1 MEIEFKYLVK
11 NLPKD
16 YKSYSQAEIIQTY
29 LKMKDE
35 DDGNTY
41 RIRKMNDKYFYCVK
55 GSGLVSREEFEKE
68 ISKDE
73 YDSLMAQKI
82 DNTISKTRYFIPLG
96 YDDLI
101 AELDFIEPKKVN
113 QNAIFN
119 GMTFVITGALN
130 NFTNRDEAKS
140 LIESLGGKVSGSVS
154 NKTNYLVNNDIT
166 STSGKN
172 KKAKELNIPIITED
186 ELLQMIYK

>member
-29 LKMKDE
+29 LKMKGE

-101 AELDFIEPKKVN
+101 AELDEYHGKLDNLYTVEVEFKEDYDLSSFNPPSWFGKDVTRDSRFK
-113 QNAIFN
+113 NAN
-119 GMTFVITGALN
+119 L
-130 NFTNRDEAKS
+130 AKLDSISS
-140 LIESLGGKVSGSVS
+140 LF
-154 NKTNYLVNNDIT
+154 
-166 STSGKN
+166 
-172 KKAKELNIPIITED
+172 
-186 ELLQMIYK
+186 